1 MTGPEVEFIPGYSL
15 FFTNRGQL
23 KMYEL
28 LGVRNYTQFIK
39 LFNDTDGLDND
50 QLTKIV
56 YAGLVWEKKG
66 LTLEELDDLIENEFY
81 IKRRK
86 TFEDLNSIIIDG
98 LANSGLLDKKI
109 VAAIRKLKDMSPEEV
124 QAKILETKP
133 KSADP
138 SKGEDPG
145 EPLRTLT

>member
-1 MTGPEVEFIPGYSL
+1 VTGPEVEFIPGYSL

-50 QLTKIV
+50 QLTKII
-56 YAGLVWEKKG
+56 YAGLIWEKKG
-66 LTLEELDDLIENEFY
+66 LTLEDVDDLIEDEFY

-109 VAAIRKLKDMSPEEV
+109 VAAIRKLKDMSPEEM
-124 QAKILETKP
+124 QAKILETKLNSAEKP
-133 KSADP
+133 KEED
-138 SKGEDPG
+138 KGEASG
-145 EPLRTLT
+145 ILT

>member
-133 KSADP
+133 KSAEP
-138 SKGEDPG
+138 SKGEDQG

>member
-56 YAGLVWEKKG
+56 YAGLIWEKKG
-66 LTLEELDDLIENEFY
+66 LTLEDVGDLIENEFY
-81 IKRRK
+81 IKLRK
-86 TFEDLNSIIIDG
+86 NFEDLNTIIIDG
-98 LANSGLLDKKI
+98 LANSGLLDKKVI
-109 VAAIRKLKDMSPEEV
+109 ATIREMKKMSSEEIN
-124 QAKILETKP
+124 AKILEK
-133 KSADP
+133 KLEKAE
-138 SKGEDPG
+138 KGEDKG
-145 EPLRTLT
+145 EALQTLT

>member
-50 QLTKIV
+50 QLTKII
-56 YAGLVWEKKG
+56 YAGLIWEKKG
-66 LTLEELDDLIENEFY
+66 LTLEDVDDLIEDEFY

-109 VAAIRKLKDMSPEEV
+109 VAAIRKLKDMSPEEM
-124 QAKILETKP
+124 QAKILETKLNSAEKP
-133 KSADP
+133 KEED
-138 SKGEDPG
+138 KGEASG
-145 EPLRTLT
+145 ILT